1 MTKSKTEVF
10 IRTLSLN
17 KFNNKLDFKSLYNFV
32 ATHNTFYSDSKF
44 I

>member
-10 IRTLSLN
+10 RRTLSLSKFSN
-17 KFNNKLDFKSLYNFV
+17 KFDFKSLYNFV
-32 ATHNTFYSDSKF
+32 ATHNTFYFDSKF